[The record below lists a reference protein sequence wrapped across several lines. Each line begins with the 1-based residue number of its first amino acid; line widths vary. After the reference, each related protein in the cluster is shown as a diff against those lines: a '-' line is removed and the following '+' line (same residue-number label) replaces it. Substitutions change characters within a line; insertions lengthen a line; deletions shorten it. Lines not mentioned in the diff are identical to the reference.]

1 MANVFDGLEDANG
14 NFRALTASDMKSRFR
29 RLAPKAFRTLEMNL
43 LSGDGKV
50 SNEAAKIILDRCGY
64 GPQAKLTVSDETQDL
79 SSMSAMELAARA
91 AQIAKVLLDDN
102 NAQPEHKQPFDVH

>member
-14 NFRALTASDMKSRFR
+14 NFKALTKSDMKSRFL
-29 RLAPKAFRTLEMNL
+29 RLAPKAFKTLETNL

-64 GPQAKLTVSDETQDL
+64 GPQSKLVLSDETEDL
-79 SSMSAMELAARA
+79 SSKSTMELAARA
-91 AQIAKVLLDDN
+91 AQIAKALMEQNDK
-102 NAQPEHKQPFDVH
+102 QPTHKQPFDVH